1 MLLDVAR
8 GFMRHVC
15 LMNSPPGTFEIT
27 HRDPATGARCG
38 RLTTAHGVVETPTF
52 MPVGT
57 QATVKTMTP
66 EEIEGFGYRIILGN
80 TYHLGERPGVEIIE
94 EMGGLHRFMGWDQA
108 ILTDSGGFQVFSLA
122 GLRRI
127 EADGVRFQSHVDG
140 SYRFMGPVE
149 AMRIQRGLGSDIAMV
164 FDECPPYPCDRD
176 YACKAVERTL
186 AWAASCAEQ
195 PRAPGQLVFGIVQG
209 GVHEDLRERCAAALL
224 DIGFDGYAIG
234 GVSVGEPDALIIPGV
249 KSAVRHLPEE
259 RPRYLMG
266 VGYLPQI
273 VESVA
278 LGVDM
283 FDCVMPTRF
292 ARNGTVFTRLGRYPV
307 KAAAYRDDARPLD
320 EDCGCYVCRKYSR
333 AYVRH
338 LCNTGEVLGA
348 RLITWHNLHCYA
360 VCMKE
365 VRAAIA
371 KGLFDDYYQSFA
383 DNYKEIRRDHLDL
396 VATKKEPK

>member
-1 MLLDVAR
+1 
-8 GFMRHVC
+8 
-15 LMNSPPGTFEIT
+15 MNPKPGTFEIT
-27 HRDPATGARCG
+27 HRDPNTAARCG
-38 RLTTAHGVVETPTF
+38 RLTTAHGVVETPVF

-66 EEIEGFGYRIILGN
+66 DELEGFGYRIILGN

-94 EMGGLHRFMGWDQA
+94 RAGGLHRFMGWDHA

-122 GLRRI
+122 GLRKI

-140 SYRFMGPVE
+140 AHRFMGPVE

-164 FDECPPYPCDRD
+164 FDECPPYPCARD
-176 YACKAVERTL
+176 YACKAVDRTL
-186 AWAASCAEQ
+186 SWAASCAEQ

-209 GVHEDLRERCAAALL
+209 GVHEDLREKCANALL

-249 KSAVRHLPEE
+249 KSGIRHLPDG

-307 KAAAYRDDARPLD
+307 KAAVYANDGGPL
-320 EDCGCYVCRKYSR
+320 EEGCDCYACRKYSR
-333 AYVRH
+333 AYIRH
-338 LCNTGEVLGA
+338 LCNVNEVLGA

-360 VCMKE
+360 RCMKE
-365 VRAAIA
+365 VRSAIE
-371 KGLFDDYYQSFA
+371 KGVVAQYYKEFVNRY
-383 DNYKEIRRDHLDL
+383 DEIRRDHLEL
-396 VATKKEPK
+396 VATKKEQRP

>member
-1 MLLDVAR
+1 
-8 GFMRHVC
+8 
-15 LMNSPPGTFEIT
+15 MNPVPGTFEIT
-27 HRDPATGARCG
+27 QRDPKTGARRG
-38 RLTTAHGVVETPTF
+38 RLTTAHGVVETPVF

-66 EEIEGFGYRIILGN
+66 EEVEGFGYRIILGN

-94 EMGGLHRFMGWDQA
+94 NAGGLHRFMGWNHS

-122 GLRRI
+122 GLRKI
-127 EADGVRFQSHVDG
+127 EEDGVRFQSHVDG

-149 AMRIQRGLGSDIAMV
+149 SMRIQRGLGSDIAMV
-164 FDECPPYPCDRD
+164 FDECPPYPCDRE
-176 YACKAVERTL
+176 YACKALDRTL
-186 AWAASCAEQ
+186 AWAALCAEQ

-209 GVHEDLRERCAAALL
+209 GVHEDLREKSAKGLL

-234 GVSVGEPDALIIPGV
+234 GVSVGEPDTLIIPGV
-249 KSAVRHLPEE
+249 KSGIRYLPDD

-307 KAAAYRDDARPLD
+307 KAGAYASDGRPLEEGCD
-320 EDCGCYVCRKYSR
+320 CYVCRKYSR
-333 AYVRH
+333 AYIRH
-338 LCNTGEVLGA
+338 LCNVSEVLGA

-360 VCMKE
+360 ECMKE
-365 VRAAIA
+365 VRAAIEN
-371 KGLFDDYYQSFA
+371 GVFDDYRRRFTEDYQ
-383 DNYKEIRRDHLDL
+383 EIRQDHLERI
-396 VATKKEPK
+396 AKEKERE